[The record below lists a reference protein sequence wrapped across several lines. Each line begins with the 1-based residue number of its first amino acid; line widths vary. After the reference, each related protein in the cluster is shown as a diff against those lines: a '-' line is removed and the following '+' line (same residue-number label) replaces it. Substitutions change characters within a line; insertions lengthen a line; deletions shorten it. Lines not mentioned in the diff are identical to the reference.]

1 MVERFSILL
10 VALDPT
16 RGSELQKTRPCVV
29 VSPSEI
35 NARLRTVVIAPITST
50 VKNYPTRIPIDQE
63 NVRGGSIALDQIR
76 AIDKTRIVATIGS
89 LDERVAMVVADRLV
103 EFFHY

>member
-1 MVERFSILL
+1 MVERFAILL

-35 NARLRTVVIAPITST
+35 NVRLRTVVIAPITTT
-50 VKNYPTRIPIDQE
+50 VKNYPTRITIDQE
-63 NVRGGSIALDQIR
+63 NVRGSIALDQIR
-76 AIDKTRIVATIGS
+76 AIDKIRIVATIGS
-89 LDERVAMVVADRLV
+89 LDQRLAMIVADRLV

>member
-1 MVERFSILL
+1 MVERFAILL

-35 NARLRTVVIAPITST
+35 NVRLRTVVIAPITSN
-50 VKNYPTRIPIDQE
+50 VKNYPTRITIDQE
-63 NVRGGSIALDQIR
+63 NVRGSIALDQIR
-76 AIDKTRIVATIGS
+76 AIDKIRIVAKIGS
-89 LDERVAMVVADRLV
+89 LDQRLAMIVADRLV

>member
-1 MVERFSILL
+1 MVERFAILL

-35 NARLRTVVIAPITST
+35 NVRLRTIVIAPITSN
-50 VKNYPTRIPIDQE
+50 VKNYPTRITIDQE
-63 NVRGGSIALDQIR
+63 NVRGSIALDQIR
-76 AIDKTRIVATIGS
+76 AIDKIRIVAKIGS
-89 LDERVAMVVADRLV
+89 LDQRLAMIVADRLV

>member
-1 MVERFSILL
+1 MVERFAILL

-16 RGSELQKTRPCVV
+16 RGSELQKTRSCVV

-35 NARLRTVVIAPITST
+35 NIRLRTVVIAPITSN
-50 VKNYPTRIPIDQE
+50 VKNYPTRITIDQE
-63 NVRGGSIALDQIR
+63 NVRGSIALDQIR
-76 AIDKTRIVATIGS
+76 AIDKIRIVAKIGS
-89 LDERVAMVVADRLV
+89 LDERLAMIVADRLV

>member
-1 MVERFSILL
+1 MVERFAILL

-35 NARLRTVVIAPITST
+35 NVRLRTIVIAPITSN
-50 VKNYPTRIPIDQE
+50 VKNYPTRITIDQE
-63 NVRGGSIALDQIR
+63 NVRGSIALDQIR
-76 AIDKTRIVATIGS
+76 AIDKIRIVAKIGS
-89 LDERVAMVVADRLV
+89 LDERLAMIVTDRLV

>member
-35 NARLRTVVIAPITST
+35 NVRLRTIVIAPITSN
-50 VKNYPTRIPIDQE
+50 VKNYPTRITIDQE
-63 NVRGGSIALDQIR
+63 NVRGSIALDQIR
-76 AIDKTRIVATIGS
+76 AIDKIRIVAKIGS
-89 LDERVAMVVADRLV
+89 LDERLAMIVADRLV